1 MSASISP
8 FFTWSPTFLC
18 QAAITPSV
26 IVSLRRGIRITSCM
40 EDKSSPDA
48 EAVLDAG
55 ADAATLGCEAAAAVA
70 AGAAGAADATGA
82 TVAAGAVDP
91 PVFNRVLMSSPGFPI
106 IASKSLT

>member
-70 AGAAGAADATGA
+70 AGAADATGA